1 VVMVVVMIVVMVMMI
16 VIMVMM
22 IMIMV
27 IMIMVI
33 VFVVVMMHVG
43 RARHLPSRLGHVGG
57 RRSNRRHSI
66 VPRQEPRRAS
76 LRRDQLSRQQQK
88 RRCYWTWMFPP
99 KAVPQGPWSST
110 VPGNLVRALM
120 SHLRGSGYWRAACGE
135 VWMLHRICLIAGI
148 VSTLMFMTPAVA
160 HDYGVQGHH
169 G

>member
-43 RARHLPSRLGHVGG
+43 RHDTCQADWVMWMVGTVTAA
-57 RRSNRRHSI
+57 HSI

-99 KAVPQGPWSST
+99 KAVPATSLVKHCSRQFSVGRLCRACAGQDTGELHVGRSGCCTEFASS
-110 VPGNLVRALM
+110 R
-120 SHLRGSGYWRAACGE
+120 E
-135 VWMLHRICLIAGI
+135 
-148 VSTLMFMTPAVA
+148 
-160 HDYGVQGHH
+160 
-169 G
+169 